1 MKLKIYITSL
11 LFLAIV
17 KTYAQVGIGTTSP
30 DASSM
35 LDITS
40 TNSGLLIPRV
50 SLTSVSDV
58 ATIASPLTSLLV
70 YNSGFSPNG
79 YYYWNGS
86 IWVQLAVGLNADW
99 SLTGNTGTSAATNFF
114 GTTDDVDIVFK
125 RFNIR
130 SAFIG
135 NPTGAT
141 STTAN
146 VKNTSLG
153 ANSLVNPAAG
163 YRNTAIGTNVMPGNT
178 TGSRNVAVGDVALSS
193 NTTGIENVAIGVGA
207 LFSNSTNSSNVAVG
221 RNALTAN
228 TADFNTAVGDRA
240 LNTNSNGTLNTA
252 IGVNSL
258 FQNTLGNNNTSAG
271 VQSLRSNTTGNNN
284 SAFGYQSFFSNI
296 SGIGNLGLG
305 YQAGYNETGSNKLYI
320 ENSNADANN
329 ALIYGEFDNNIVRI
343 NGTLQISNPA
353 SAPGYSLPIVR
364 GTAGQFLQTD
374 GNGGSSWSSNTV
386 FPYTTT
392 GAATGV
398 YLVAL
403 TQYTIRVFGSVSEI
417 RLPTPVGNTGKIFV
431 IIGSNGISSKVFSST
446 SGNIYDDVTNAFITT
461 ISGSVRYTV
470 QSDGTDW
477 IVIAR

>member
-1 MKLKIYITSL
+1 MKLKIYIISL
-11 LFLAIV
+11 LFLAIG
-17 KTYAQVGIGTTSP
+17 KSFAQVGINTTLP

-50 SLTSVSDV
+50 ALSSASDV
-58 ATIASPLTSLLV
+58 TTIVSPLISLLV
-70 YNSGFSPNG
+70 YNSGFAPNG

-99 SLTGNTGTSAATNFF
+99 SLTGNSGTSAVTNFL
-114 GTTDDVDIVFK
+114 GTTDDVDLVFK

-135 NPTGAT
+135 NNIGAT
-141 STTAN
+141 PTTVN
-146 VKNTSLG
+146 VKNTSFG
-153 ANSLVNPAAG
+153 ANSLLNPATG
-163 YRNTAIGTNVMPGNT
+163 YRNTAIGTNVMSGNT
-178 TGSRNVAVGDVALSS
+178 TGSRNVALGDVALAS
-193 NTTGIENVAIGVGA
+193 NQTGIENVAIGVGA
-207 LFSNSTNSSNVAVG
+207 LFSNVINSSNVAVG
-221 RNALTAN
+221 RNALTAS

-240 LNTNSNGTLNTA
+240 LSANSSGTLNTA
-252 IGVNSL
+252 VGVNSL
-258 FQNTLGNNNTSAG
+258 FLNTLGNNNSALG
-271 VQSLRSNTTGNNN
+271 VQSLRSNTLGNNN
-284 SAFGYQSFFSNI
+284 SAFGYQSFFSNVT
-296 SGIGNLGLG
+296 GIGNIGLG
-305 YQAGYNETGSNKLYI
+305 FQAGYNETASNKLYI

-374 GNGGSSWSSNTV
+374 GAGGTFWTSNTV
-386 FPYTTT
+386 FAYTTT

-398 YLVAL
+398 YLVTL
-403 TQYTIRVFGSVSEI
+403 SQHTIRVFGSISEI
-417 RLPTPVGNTGKIFV
+417 RLPTPVGNTGKVFV
-431 IIGSNGISSKVFSST
+431 IIGSNGVPSKIFSST